1 MKIAYITAGAGRMY
15 CGSCL
20 RDNTLAGALLQA
32 GHDVILIPTYT
43 PTRTDEA
50 NQSAQRIFLGGLNI
64 YLQHRFSFFRN
75 SPEFLDRLWDFKP
88 LLRLVTGLGISVDPS
103 DLGSL
108 TVSTLR
114 GTRGFLK
121 KEIRKLT
128 RFLKELSPDI
138 INIPNSML
146 IALAPAFKAE
156 MNTPVC
162 CTLQGEELFLNS
174 LHSPYR
180 EEALRLIRENAHY
193 VDAFIAISHFGAR
206 SMADYFQLDPGRIHV
221 VPLGIRFEGF
231 EPNAASESETF
242 TIGYLA
248 RIAPEKGLHF
258 LCEAYRRMKSLE
270 PGMPSRLW
278 AAGYLPPEK
287 KRYLAGVQN
296 TLEQCGLGEQFRYWG
311 EVDRAQKLQF
321 LRRLSVLS
329 VPGTYEDPKGLFLLE
344 AMAAGIPVVQPRRGA
359 FTEIVETT
367 GGGLLVEPDSEDALA
382 EGILALWKDPEKRRT
397 LGSLAYQGVR
407 RHYDA
412 SRMADAAVSVYRSVA
427 GSAAMTETNQFGDLH
442 A

>member
-1 MKIAYITAGAGRMY
+1 MRIAYITAGAGKMY

-20 RDNTLAGALLQA
+20 RDNTLASALLEA
-32 GHDVILIPTYT
+32 GHEVVLIPTYT

-50 NQSAQRIFLGGLNI
+50 NLSSQRIFLGGINI
-64 YLQHRFSFFRN
+64 YLQQHFSLFRR

-88 LLRLVTGLGISVDPS
+88 LLRLVTNLGISVDPS

-108 TVSTLR
+108 TVSTLS

-121 KEIRKLT
+121 KEIGKLV

-156 MNTPVC
+156 MNAPVC

-174 LHSPYR
+174 LHPPYR
-180 EEALRLIRENAHY
+180 EDSLRLIRENARY
-193 VDAFIAISHFGAR
+193 VDAFMAISQFSAR
-206 SMADYFQLDPGRIHV
+206 TMAEYLQIDAGRIHV

-231 EPNAASESETF
+231 AQKIVSESEPF
-242 TIGYLA
+242 TVGYLA

-258 LCEAYRRMKSLE
+258 LCEAYRRMKSRE
-270 PGMPSRLW
+270 PVLPSRLW
-278 AAGYLPPEK
+278 AAGYLPPERK
-287 KRYLAGVQN
+287 PYLAGIQN
-296 TLEQCGLGEQFRYWG
+296 KLEQCGLGEQFRYWG
-311 EVDRAQKLQF
+311 EVDREQKLYF
-321 LRRLSVLS
+321 LNRLSVLS
-329 VPGTYEDPKGLFLLE
+329 VPETYDDPKGLFLLE

-359 FTEIVETT
+359 FTEIIETT

-382 EGILALWKDPEKRRT
+382 EGILDLWKNPEKRRT
-397 LGSLAYQGVR
+397 LGTLAYQGVR

-412 SRMADAAVSVYRSVA
+412 SQMADAAVNVYRSLA
-427 GSAAMTETNQFGDLH
+427 GSACATATNHIGDLN

>member
-1 MKIAYITAGAGRMY
+1 
-15 CGSCL
+15 
-20 RDNTLAGALLQA
+20 
-32 GHDVILIPTYT
+32 
-43 PTRTDEA
+43 
-50 NQSAQRIFLGGLNI
+50 
-64 YLQHRFSFFRN
+64 
-75 SPEFLDRLWDFKP
+75 
-88 LLRLVTGLGISVDPS
+88 
-103 DLGSL
+103 
-108 TVSTLR
+108 
-114 GTRGFLK
+114 
-121 KEIRKLT
+121 
-128 RFLKELSPDI
+128 
-138 INIPNSML
+138 
-146 IALAPAFKAE
+146 
-156 MNTPVC
+156 
-162 CTLQGEELFLNS
+162 
-174 LHSPYR
+174 
-180 EEALRLIRENAHY
+180 

-270 PGMPSRLW
+270 PGMPRRLW

-296 TLEQCGLGEQFRYWG
+296 TLEQCGLESSFVIGRSG
-311 EVDRAQKLQF
+311 PAQKLQF

-329 VPGTYEDPKGLFLLE
+329 VPGTYEDPKGLFLRRRWPRD
-344 AMAAGIPVVQPRRGA
+344 PVCSRGA
-359 FTEIVETT
+359 RFTEIVETT

-382 EGILALWKDPEKRRT
+382 EGIPLSLEDPEKRRT

-412 SRMADAAVSVYRSVA
+412 SRMADAAVSVYCSVA